1 MNRLSETVAVA
12 GNESD
17 MDDGPSA
24 TLVAEDAHVAV
35 ADVSIAGAVVGGAG
49 LCDAEPLT
57 GTDAAKGDGGG
68 LSFCGAVH
76 GIPVTLQR

>member
-1 MNRLSETVAVA
+1 MNRLSGPVTVA

-17 MDDGPSA
+17 MEHALTA

-35 ADVSIAGAVVGGAG
+35 ADVSIEGAVVGGTR

-57 GTDAAKGDGGG
+57 GTDAAQCGGER
-68 LSFCGAVH
+68 LRFCGAVH

>member
-24 TLVAEDAHVAV
+24 TLAAEDAHVAV
-35 ADVSIAGAVVGGAG
+35 ADVSIEGAVVAGAG
-49 LCDAEPLT
+49 LCDAGPLT
-57 GTDAAKGDGGG
+57 GTDVAQCDGRR
-68 LSFCGAVH
+68 LRFCGAVH